1 MSNVRIDIASEFT
14 GGRAFKQAEAATTG
28 LEKTVDKLGKKL
40 AGAFSAYKV
49 AQFAKDSVKAFAQ
62 DQKAAA
68 VLAKTLENVNQGY
81 ATDMVEN
88 YIHKTEALYGV
99 LDDKLRPA
107 FAQLVVATG
116 DAAKSQK
123 LLQTAL
129 DVSAGTGK
137 DLESVTAALSKAYL
151 GNTTALS
158 RLGAGLSAASLKGK
172 SFDQIISIL
181 NQNFSGAAAT
191 AADTYQGKL
200 DKLNVAFENMKE
212 TIGKGLIDAFT
223 NLNSNTDFN
232 QVITKLQNLATY
244 VSDVIVGTSV
254 LLQGAQTATNGALGK
269 VASDFAAFVV
279 GPGKVF
285 LDFLAKQGSKST
297 VSKSQPSVVTNFL
310 SDMKKI
316 AATVDAINKKGKD
329 TINNA
334 KILTKEQKDQLALK
348 KASLELDKASGIFNL
363 DKIELAAA
371 SMSKQSAE
379 DYARIKLKQDLLA
392 LQDAINA
399 GNAEEAT
406 RLAKVVEDDYKRV
419 WAFQAQNIALGI
431 QNGTIQNIA
440 NAASLI
446 PKDLNLINLD
456 NLKSALDYINQ
467 MIAAL
472 AKLPTAGGTP
482 TPSQGGSTGGTGSS
496 VFPSLVNPDGS
507 LTPRGKH
514 NLPPTT
520 DSAMETF
527 FGNLNDAVA
536 TLNKNTAAL
545 QPLVDSGFF
554 DLAYNAAEFSG
565 ANINPYQLTDAQAA
579 AYNAGQTTITI
590 VDNTSGLI
598 DVITNTTQQA
608 SANGVNTRL
617 VRNTGNLNW

>member
-1 MSNVRIDIASEFT
+1 MSNLRIDIASEFT
-14 GGRAFKQAEAATTG
+14 GRRAFLQAQTATTG
-28 LEKTVDKLGKKL
+28 LEKSVDKLGKKL
-40 AGAFSAYKV
+40 ASAFSAYKV

-62 DQKAAA
+62 DQKSAA

-88 YIHKTEALYGV
+88 YIHKTEALYGI
-99 LDDKLRPA
+99 LDEKLRPA

-116 DAAKSQK
+116 DAAKSQQ

-137 DLESVTAALSKAYL
+137 DLESVTTALSKAYL

-158 RLGAGLSAASLKGK
+158 RLGAGLTASTLKGK

-200 DKLNVAFENMKE
+200 DKLNVAFDNMKE
-212 TIGKGLIDAFT
+212 TIGKGIIDAFT

-254 LLQGAQTATNGALGK
+254 LLKGAQTATNGALGK

-316 AATVDAINKKGKD
+316 SATVDAINKKGKQ
-329 TINNA
+329 TIVNA
-334 KILTKEQKDQLALK
+334 KQLTQEEKNQLALK
-348 KASLELDKASGIFNL
+348 KASLEVDKALGIFNM

-371 SMSKQSAE
+371 AMSKQSAE
-379 DYARIKLKQDLLA
+379 DYARIKLKQDILA

-399 GNAEEAT
+399 GDAAAAT
-406 RLAKVVEDDYKRV
+406 KLAAIVEDDYKRV
-419 WAFQAQNIALGI
+419 QAYQAQNIALGI
-431 QNGTIQNIA
+431 QNGTITNIA

-446 PKDLNLINLD
+446 PTDLKLIDLD
-456 NLKSALDYINQ
+456 NLN
-467 MIAAL
+467 AAL
-472 AKLPTAGGTP
+472 KAIQDLIDAMNKLPKV
-482 TPSQGGSTGGTGSS
+482 SSTGSS
-496 VFPSLVNPDGS
+496 GGGKTGTGLPAVLNPDGT
-507 LTPRGKH
+507 LTPRGKVT
-514 NLPPTT
+514 LPPLT
-520 DSAMETF
+520 DTPMETF
-527 FGNLNDAVA
+527 MNDLTDAVT
-536 TLNKNTAAL
+536 TLNKNTVDL
-545 QPLVDSGFF
+545 KPMVDSGFF
-554 DLAYNAAEFSG
+554 DMAFNAAEFSG
-565 ANINPYQLTDAQAA
+565 ANINPYALTDAQGA
-579 AYNAGQTTITI
+579 AYSRGQATITI

-598 DVITNTTQQA
+598 SVITDATQQA

>member
-28 LEKTVDKLGKKL
+28 LEKTVDKLSKKL

-107 FAQLVVATG
+107 FSQLVVATG
-116 DAAKSQK
+116 DAAKSQQ

-129 DVSAGTGK
+129 DVSAGTSK
-137 DLESVTAALSKAYL
+137 DLESVTSALSKAYL
-151 GNTTALS
+151 GNNTALQ
-158 RLGAGLSAASLKGK
+158 RLGVGLSAAELKGK

-212 TIGKGLIDAFT
+212 TIGKGIIDAFGQ
-223 NLNSNTDFN
+223 LNTDQGFN
-232 QVITKLQNLATY
+232 GVIDKMGQLATY
-244 VSDVIVGTSV
+244 ISDITVGLGVIAGKIQKAIPTVGGAGSGILKNLILGPAANIYDALAGLGAKTKTSK
-254 LLQGAQTATNGALGK
+254 A
-269 VASDFAAFVV
+269 
-279 GPGKVF
+279 
-285 LDFLAKQGSKST
+285 
-297 VSKSQPSVVTNFL
+297 QPSVVTGFL
-310 SDMKKI
+310 NDMNKI
-316 AATVDAINKKGKD
+316 AAATAKANTQGKQLL
-329 TINNA
+329 TTSKA
-334 KILTKEQKDQLALK
+334 LTKEAKDKLA
-348 KASLELDKASGIFNL
+348 LDKAALELKRATAIFDM

-371 SMSKQSAE
+371 SMAQQTAE

-399 GNAEEAT
+399 GDAKTAT
-406 RLAKVVEDDYKRV
+406 ALAAVVEEDYKRV
-419 WAFQAQNIALGI
+419 WAYQAMNIALGI
-431 QNGTIQNIA
+431 QNGTIKNIQ

-446 PKDLNLINLD
+446 PKDLNLINLE
-456 NLKSALDYINQ
+456 NLQSALD
-467 MIAAL
+467 MIKKMLEEL
-472 AKLPTAGGTP
+472 AKLPKTTAK
-482 TPSQGGSTGGTGSS
+482 STGGGG
-496 VFPSLVNPDGS
+496 DGGATP
-507 LTPRGKH
+507 LTPEQLALELDRERGKFQ
-514 NLPPTT
+514 L
-520 DSAMETF
+520 A
-527 FGNLNDAVA
+527 GNKQDTVNAVKDAVA
-536 TLNKNTAAL
+536 ILNANTMSLQAL
-545 QPLVDSGFF
+545 KDSGFF
-554 DLAYNAAEFSG
+554 DLAYNAAEFTG
-565 ANINPYQLTDAQAA
+565 VNINPNQLTEAQAA
-579 AYNAGQTTITI
+579 NYNYGQNVQITV